1 MDVRSPESAMASRDP
16 RIDAYIAKSADFARP
31 ILTHLREAV
40 HAACPQV
47 EETLKW
53 NAPAFMHGG
62 KILCSMAA
70 FKQHAAFGFWQGAQ
84 VVEHDPKA
92 AEAMGQFGRIT
103 GLADL
108 PGKAEFTR
116 YAKRAMKLI
125 DEGVKPL
132 PTKTGKPKPPP
143 APPSDL
149 AAALKKNKQAQVTF
163 NAFPPSQ
170 QREYIEWITEAK
182 REETRQKRLVQA
194 IEWLSEGK
202 PRNWKYMHC

>member
-1 MDVRSPESAMASRDP
+1 MARRDP
-16 RIDAYIAKSADFARP
+16 RIDAYIVKSAEFARP
-31 ILTHLREAV
+31 ILTHLREMV

-53 NAPAFMHGG
+53 SAPAFMYQG

-70 FKQHAAFGFWQGAQ
+70 FKQHAAFGFWRGAQ

-103 GLADL
+103 TLADL

-116 YAKRAMKLI
+116 YAGRAMKLI
-125 DEGVKPL
+125 DEGVKPP

-143 APPSDL
+143 TPPADL

-163 NAFPPSQ
+163 DAFPPSQ
-170 QREYIEWITEAK
+170 RREYVEWITDAK
-182 REETRQKRLVQA
+182 RDETRQKRLAQA

-202 PRNWKYMHC
+202 PRHWKYMNC